1 MLLPGVLIL
10 DKDVFHYSNYP
21 DSSDKSLGA
30 GDLQSLKT
38 YSPIPNPHSP
48 VAFSFSRRSNWPAQ
62 HCNQQLAKLDFG
74 PPNWGKTVGTTQP
87 GRDPSGPTPPAASDD
102 CESLGLASPLPKNT
116 PHPSAIW
123 GSSRG
128 AGAPIPLP
136 HDPSRLPGRPDPT
149 QLDLPRVSWS
159 SGEGGAALIARDH
172 LSTAPTPISTFRL
185 PRRWER
191 KVTERPLCPL
201 PTSLLPGPPPG
212 LKRRSERYANDKQIG
227 RAWKKGSCNKV
238 DKEKGRGGWPRS
250 FHRGHGKDEARR
262 KAGIR
267 ANKKRPHVPPG
278 PSLQRSEG
286 ERKRKGSGR
295 PRAPQPRT
303 QKVTRSAPS
312 PALPA
317 SPPIATA
324 TANPG
329 HQRERKRNKSRASGS
344 LTLRNW
350 GERSAEFHGGSCS
363 ETVFQAVF
371 FWFI

>member
-1 MLLPGVLIL
+1 MARGV
-10 DKDVFHYSNYP
+10 
-21 DSSDKSLGA
+21 
-30 GDLQSLKT
+30 GDLQSLKI
-38 YSPIPNPHSP
+38 YSPIPKPHSP
-48 VAFSFSRRSNWPAQ
+48 AAFSFSRRSNWPAQ

-87 GRDPSGPTPPAASDD
+87 GLDPSGPTPQAASDD
-102 CESLGLASPLPKNT
+102 CESLGLSSPLPKNT

-128 AGAPIPLP
+128 AGAPIPLS

-212 LKRRSERYANDKQIG
+212 FKRRSERALSPEKRG
-227 RAWKKGSCNKV
+227 RE
-238 DKEKGRGGWPRS
+238 KE
-250 FHRGHGKDEARR
+250 
-262 KAGIR
+262 
-267 ANKKRPHVPPG
+267 
-278 PSLQRSEG
+278 
-286 ERKRKGSGR
+286 ERKRT
-295 PRAPQPRT
+295 PPRT
-303 QKVTRSAPS
+303 PARDTKGDKISAKS
-312 PALPA
+312 STANLP
-317 SPPIATA
+317 PHIGTA

-329 HQRERKRNKSRASGS
+329 HQRERERNKSPSERITYSSELGRAERGVPRR
-344 LTLRNW
+344 LLPRNRVAGGFLLVHLNNTIFSW
-350 GERSAEFHGGSCS
+350 GEGEKKKMLTR
-363 ETVFQAVF
+363 V
-371 FWFI
+371 